1 MNANTSVEQPGHQ
14 PETTRTIVRFLVREA
29 MGLLMLAAILFLAAG
44 RLDWVM
50 GWALVGITFLWASAT
65 ALIGILRN
73 PGLLA
78 ERLGPRKGA
87 KTWDTLIMSIF
98 GLATLARSIVA
109 GLDVRFGWT
118 TGILPP
124 LQVAMLTVAALGYA
138 LVVWATAA
146 NAFFSQIFRIQ
157 KERGHTVATGGPYR
171 YVRHPGYVGTILFE
185 LAVPVMLGSWW
196 ALIPGGLSVL
206 LIVVRTILEDKALLD
221 ELYGYKEY
229 AGQVRHRLL
238 PGIW

>member
-14 PETTRTIVRFLVREA
+14 PETTRTIVRFLAREA
-29 MGLLMLAAILFLAAG
+29 MGLLMLAAILFLSAG

-50 GWALVGITFLWASAT
+50 GWTLIGITFLWASAT
-65 ALIGILRN
+65 ALVGIFRN

-87 KTWDTLIMSIF
+87 KTWDTVIMGIV
-98 GLATLARSIVA
+98 GLATIARCIVA

-118 TGILPP
+118 TGISLP
-124 LQVAMLTVAALGYA
+124 LQIATLTVAVLAYA

-171 YVRHPGYVGTILFE
+171 FVRHPGYVGTILFE

-196 ALIPGGLSVL
+196 ALIPGGLSAL
-206 LIVVRTILEDKALLD
+206 LFAVRTALEDKTLLN
-221 ELYGYKEY
+221 ELDGYREY
-229 AGQVRHRLL
+229 AERTRYRLL
-238 PGIW
+238 PGVW